1 MTKADKPARA
11 PRLPV
16 YKPTSKAATKK
27 AEKARASKPRELSDR
42 PVGRPKVELAPRTR
56 QRIVSALTKTRNIN
70 QTVVALAQKGESVS
84 AGKVR
89 EVATKE
95 GIELARNVRLQ
106 QAPAVLKM
114 AKQLRKA
121 GQSAAVIS
129 EAIKVNLDVTI
140 SPHYINTLLRRAA
153 K

>member
-1 MTKADKPARA
+1 MTKAAKPARA

-16 YKPTSKAATKK
+16 YKPTSKSAMYK
-27 AEKARASKPRELSDR
+27 ESDR
-42 PVGRPKVELAPRTR
+42 EVGRPRVELAPRLR
-56 QRIVSALTKTRNIN
+56 NSIAAALRKVPNIN
-70 QTVVALAQKGESVS
+70 KTVAAMAKKGYEVS

-89 EVATKE
+89 EVATEE

-129 EAIKVNLDVTI
+129 EAIKVNLNVTV
-140 SPHYINTLLRRAA
+140 SPHYVNTIIRRAS

>member
-1 MTKADKPARA
+1 MTKAAKHAGA

-16 YKPTSKAATKK
+16 YKSTSKSATQ
-27 AEKARASKPRELSDR
+27 ADSDR
-42 PVGRPKVELAPRTR
+42 PAGRPKVELAPRLR
-56 QRIVSALTKTRNIN
+56 NSIAAALRKVPNIN
-70 QTVVALAQKGESVS
+70 KTVAAMAKKGYEVS

-89 EVATKE
+89 EVATEE

-129 EAIKVNLDVTI
+129 EAIKVNLGVTV
-140 SPHYINTLLRRAA
+140 SAHYVNTLIRRSA

>member
-1 MTKADKPARA
+1 MTKAAKPARS

-16 YKPTSKAATKK
+16 HKPTPKAATH
-27 AEKARASKPRELSDR
+27 ADSDR
-42 PVGRPKVELAPRTR
+42 PVGRPKVELAPRLR
-56 QRIVSALTKTRNIN
+56 NSIAAALRKVPNIN
-70 QTVVALAQKGESVS
+70 KTVAAMAKKGYEVS

-89 EVATKE
+89 EVATAE

-140 SPHYINTLLRRAA
+140 SPHYINTLLRRSA

>member
-1 MTKADKPARA
+1 MTKESPA
-11 PRLPV
+11 
-16 YKPTSKAATKK
+16 
-27 AEKARASKPRELSDR
+27 ARP
-42 PVGRPKVELAPRTR
+42 GRPKVELAPRLR
-56 QRIVSALTKTRNIN
+56 NSIAAALRKVPNIN
-70 QTVVALAQKGESVS
+70 KTVAAMAKKGYEVS

-89 EVATKE
+89 EVATAE

-129 EAIKVNLDVTI
+129 EAIKVNLNVTV
-140 SPHYINTLLRRAA
+140 SPHYVNTLIRRAS

>member
-1 MTKADKPARA
+1 MTKESPA
-11 PRLPV
+11 
-16 YKPTSKAATKK
+16 
-27 AEKARASKPRELSDR
+27 ARP
-42 PVGRPKVELAPRTR
+42 GRPKVELAPRLR
-56 QRIVSALTKTRNIN
+56 NSIAAALRKVPNIN
-70 QTVVALAQKGESVS
+70 QVVVAMAKKGHSVS

-89 EVATKE
+89 EVATAE

-129 EAIKVNLDVTI
+129 EAIKVNLNVTV
-140 SPHYINTLLRRAA
+140 SPHYVNTLIRRAS